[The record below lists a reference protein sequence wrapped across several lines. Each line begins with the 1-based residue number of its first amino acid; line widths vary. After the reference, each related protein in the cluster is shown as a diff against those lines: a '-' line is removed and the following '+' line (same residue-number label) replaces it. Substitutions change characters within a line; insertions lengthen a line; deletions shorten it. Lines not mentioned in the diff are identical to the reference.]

1 MPCQIIVVPE
11 SRKALPRFGERTRES
26 HETVTLVWSH
36 TTMTVQI
43 YGEEYD
49 GLKVYEHSVNGVV
62 VMRRLADDYVNARQI
77 LSAAGVTRRPSKL
90 SGDSIPGCHP
100 QCRGIWI
107 PLAQARELAQKHGVQ
122 RPLAP
127 LFDLVPPPTFSL
139 FVPVDVDVGPVL
151 PAKTPSPLPAKDATA
166 APSMDVDDELP
177 SSTLSAADSSL
188 PLSSPPAPASAV
200 LENEPLYQLY
210 FNDLEVIA
218 CAETAAILAPEPN
231 TNPKSTTEHLTL
243 VRSTAQFAADTAI
256 LYADSFRNRVQAELT
271 VVRRILAA
279 LATASGGSVN
289 FRASAVSFATLHKD
303 NVPQQDEWDLVW
315 AIFTARRDLASLA
328 RTSPDAAPIALTKFT
343 TTEIADR
350 AYDVAIADGVGP
362 TACSKAARHAT
373 TAVFTDTSIQLRP
386 VMRELV
392 IFRRFAAA
400 LSSCVPVEEFIRALD
415 LFVTMHASDPRCGPD
430 WDAVWV
436 RVMRGLDLLEMAGGP
451 L

>member
-1 MPCQIIVVPE
+1 
-11 SRKALPRFGERTRES
+11 
-26 HETVTLVWSH
+26 
-36 TTMTVQI
+36 MTVQM
-43 YGEEYD
+43 EYD
-49 GLKVYEHSVNGVV
+49 GLKVYQHTVNGVV
-62 VMRRLADDYVNARQI
+62 VMRRLADDYLNARQI
-77 LSAAGVTRRPSKL
+77 LTAAGVTSKL

-107 PLAQARELAQKHGVQ
+107 PLAQARELAQKHGLQ

-139 FVPVDVDVGPVL
+139 FVPVDVAPVL
-151 PAKTPSPLPAKDATA
+151 PAKTPSPLPAMAAKDATA

-188 PLSSPPAPASAV
+188 PLSSPHTPASAV
-200 LENEPLYQLY
+200 LENEPLHQLY
-210 FNDLEVIA
+210 FNDLKVIA

-231 TNPKSTTEHLTL
+231 TNPKSTTEHITL

-271 VVRRILAA
+271 VVRRILAS
-279 LATASGGSVN
+279 LATASGGSAN

-362 TACSKAARHAT
+362 TACLKAARHAT

-415 LFVTMHASDPRCGPD
+415 LWLV
-430 WDAVWV
+430 V
-436 RVMRGLDLLEMAGGP
+436 RSELFFLSEIRLAL
-451 L
+451 